1 MKTFIEKLSV
11 TKLVLLLLV
20 LTLIVIECFRVFKWW
35 DLDQLFT
42 DVVIMVVS
50 FYFWQ
55 KGIVYD
61 NVDSLV
67 DNNKEDGKAQNK
79 RWENDE
85 CLNLCDVTI

>member
-67 DNNKEDGKAQNK
+67 DNSKADGKDKGVFN
-79 RWENDE
+79 
-85 CLNLCDVTI
+85 